1 MLKNKIYKIYLDTSV
16 IGGVFD
22 VEFNRESNHIFDLA
36 KNNQIKLI
44 TSQLVLD
51 ELKNAP
57 KLVRDF
63 LNINLYLFDK
73 VDIGEQAIEMM
84 NRYLSAKIVTVKSRN
99 DALHV
104 AIATESRVDAI
115 VSWNFK
121 HIVKL
126 EKMKKYVSCNLES
139 GYGFLQIIT
148 PKEV

>member
-104 AIATESRVDAI
+104 AIATVSRVDAI